1 MQLQLNP
8 DIAHLKG
15 LVKIM
20 LYTKDFTIA
29 NIEITIKMLLWTK
42 ICMLYFQDYVKNECA
57 KAGFHCT
64 LNGKEKKPWF
74 YIKSRCTISG
84 FHCIHE

>member
-42 ICMLYFQDYVKNECA
+42 ICMLYWRKFVISGCA
-57 KAGFHCT
+57 IAGFQCT
-64 LNGKEKKPWF
+64 SWSVIVPFDNLLPSKMAIFVVRK
-74 YIKSRCTISG
+74 
-84 FHCIHE
+84 